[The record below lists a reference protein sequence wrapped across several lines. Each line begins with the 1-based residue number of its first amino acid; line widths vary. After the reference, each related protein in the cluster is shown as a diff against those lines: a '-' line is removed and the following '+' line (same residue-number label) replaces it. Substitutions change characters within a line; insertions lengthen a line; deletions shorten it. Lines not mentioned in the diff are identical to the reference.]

1 MAKTADKIRKPGT
14 NSGSKKIINV
24 LPIPSDASP
33 AEKVS
38 AVLRMVE
45 EKLSAEEVKVTIGDY
60 IRLLQ
65 LLKEYEGDTNVEIIV
80 KWQGSQDGDKSK
92 EQ

>member
-1 MAKTADKIRKPGT
+1 MAKTADKTNKPG
-14 NSGSKKIINV
+14 NKSGSKQIINV
-24 LPIPSDASP
+24 LPIPSDGSP

-45 EKLSAEEVKVTIGDY
+45 EKLTAEEVKVTIGDY

-80 KWQGSQDGDKSK
+80 KWQGSQNGGKSN